1 MVYDNN
7 VNSDAFY
14 AGGSVRQKVRLTI
27 AGNEYIVNTDEE
39 ERYIKDLAAEV
50 DRRLTTLMNENPHLS
65 TTMAAVYCA
74 LDLCDERSRRDAE
87 IEALRERVR
96 RAENDSASA
105 TVEANEAVREIRRL
119 TDEVLRLRQDKA

>member
-1 MVYDNN
+1 M
-7 VNSDAFY
+7 
-14 AGGSVRQKVRLTI
+14 QKVRLTI

-39 ERYIKDLAAEV
+39 ERYLKDLAQEV
-50 DRRLTTLMNENPHLS
+50 DSRLAALVRDNPHLS

-87 IEALRERVR
+87 IETLKERVR

-105 TVEANEAVREIRRL
+105 TIEANEAVREIRRL
-119 TDEVLRLRQDKA
+119 TEEVLRLREREN